1 MATPGSRRVP
11 AEQAATREQID
22 RAVAALTDEEVLRLE
37 RHAAWRIRGL
47 GPAADARDAEDLVND
62 AFELTYSGARSWN
75 TAVPF
80 YIHLKGVLRSVS
92 DHWREKYAT
101 QLSAGRGRLDASED
115 ARTAAET
122 AVDDPRVR
130 AGFQDTL
137 DAVYAL
143 FQGDRVALDILEG
156 LAEGLES
163 ADIRAI
169 AGLGQT
175 PYESKVRAIRRAL
188 IDAGLKRPT
197 VTQKGPGRG

>member
-1 MATPGSRRVP
+1 
-11 AEQAATREQID
+11 
-22 RAVAALTDEEVLRLE
+22 
-37 RHAAWRIRGL
+37 
-47 GPAADARDAEDLVND
+47 VND

-101 QLSAGRGRLDASED
+101 QLAAGRGRLDSEQD
-115 ARTAAET
+115 ARTGVAGTAA
-122 AVDDPRVR
+122 DDPRVR

-137 DAVYAL
+137 DAIYAL
-143 FQGDRVALDILEG
+143 FQGDRIALDILEG
-156 LAEGLES
+156 LAEGLEG

-175 PYESKVRAIRRAL
+175 PYESKLRAIRRAL

-197 VTQKGPGRG
+197 MTQKGPGRG